1 VVVLDRCRAIA
12 LHHVRLGKAV
22 VSVEG
27 VRIHLDVQRE
37 ERYGVVRVAGS
48 SHKVS
53 GTTECA
59 RGDVCT
65 DDVTRKVTV
74 TFKRL

>member
-1 VVVLDRCRAIA
+1 VV
-12 LHHVRLGKAV
+12 
-22 VSVEG
+22 
-27 VRIHLDVQRE
+27 
-37 ERYGVVRVAGS
+37 GS